1 MSVFNKSEEIEI
13 SIFVVISVVGFM
25 LIFLMGFF
33 LKKHA
38 DDRKFEIYVDENIQ
52 TLKRFSTVNVIQI
65 PENDRNEKSANRSSY
80 IHCTSPTFERQE
92 HFDLENQYINPAF
105 KFSFD

>member
-13 SIFVVISVVGFM
+13 TIFVVISVVGLM
-25 LIFLMGFF
+25 LIFIMGFF
-33 LKKHA
+33 LKKYA
-38 DDRKFEIYVDENIQ
+38 DDRKSDIHVDDNFR

-80 IHCTSPTFERQE
+80 IHCPSPNFERQD

-105 KFSFD
+105 KLSFD